1 VAETQTSNGEG
12 VVMYSMGLCMAS
24 VCAPGHLD
32 AEQVADAA
40 NIERPTGISSRWRV
54 SDDPQFR
61 TGQTNPC
68 PCEQDSSR
76 RHWLLSC

>member
-1 VAETQTSNGEG
+1 MTDTVNVYALGI
-12 VVMYSMGLCMAS
+12 VCAS
-24 VCAPGHLD
+24 VCAPEHLD
-32 AEQVADAA
+32 AEQVADAL
-40 NIERPTGISSRWRV
+40 NRQEPTGISSRWRV

-61 TGQTNPC
+61 SGQTNPC